1 MTERWVELLDPTRE
15 QIAAALPEEVGDEIL
30 DDLADEPSHR
40 PRPRIEARGSF
51 VFGVLVAMAPVPGTA
66 RVENREVCFV
76 ATAERLVV
84 VRKTPPAGEPWD
96 HGCLHAAKN
105 ASAGELVFRLIDDI
119 AQSYLEVVDAAD
131 SEIDDLEDH
140 IDDWPSVRVRRE
152 IAELRHELINARR
165 TVGATRGAVRRITDK
180 RLDLDDD
187 DLFPEHVERMFLD
200 TYETL
205 FRAGEELDV
214 ARDLLASSRDYHQS
228 LISESQNE
236 VAKKLTVIASLVLVP
251 SFVVGFYGQ
260 NFVGQF
266 DEGYWTIA
274 VSAGLILASTV
285 IQLAIFRWRRWI

>member
-1 MTERWVELLDPTRE
+1 VTERWVELLDPTKE
-15 QIAAALPEEVGDEIL
+15 QIAEALSEDVGDDVLEQ
-30 DDLADEPSHR
+30 LAAEPAER
-40 PRPRIEARGSF
+40 PRPRIVARGTF
-51 VFGVLVAMAPVPGTA
+51 LLGELVAMAPVPGGT
-66 RVENREVCFV
+66 RVEHREVDFV

-84 VRKTPPAGEPWD
+84 VRKTPERGEPWD
-96 HGCLHAAKN
+96 HACLHAAKN
-105 ASAGELVFRLIDDI
+105 ASVGELVFRLIDDV

-131 SEIDDLEDH
+131 SEIDELEDH
-140 IDDWPSVRVRRE
+140 IDDWPSVRIRRE

-187 DLFPEHVERMFLD
+187 ALFPENVERMFAD

-228 LISESQNE
+228 LIAESQNE

-260 NFVGQF
+260 NFVAEF
-266 DEGYWTIA
+266 NERYWAIS
-274 VSAGLILASTV
+274 VSVGVILASTV
-285 IQLAIFRWRRWI
+285 IQLALFRWRRWI